1 MLPIWRGWCPLER
14 EISHCKRAVI
24 HYSNRSEPT
33 EPYSTFME
41 RHDEANSM
49 AEDSRDKSER
59 RLRVD
64 QMPLAVKRLVDTMIG
79 IDPNFEIEDWLIQ
92 KANEDLALIEL
103 DIERERK
110 QLEQR
115 IHRLESLAKRLAPE
129 DIREVPKGQTNL
141 FDCFDIPLPL
151 KHLTDR
157 IEDITDEEPH
167 PAGTFINLLPND
179 GCDDPL
185 LAVTAQM
192 MLIVAQ
198 EKVGKGAS
206 WIDLEDLF
214 SPLIENGISQEEC
227 DEALDHLLITS
238 QIHEIDDDCFIPD
251 E

>member
-1 MLPIWRGWCPLER
+1 
-14 EISHCKRAVI
+14 
-24 HYSNRSEPT
+24 
-33 EPYSTFME
+33 
-41 RHDEANSM
+41 M
-49 AEDSRDKSER
+49 AEDRRDKSGR
-59 RLRVD
+59 RLRLD
-64 QMPLAVKRLVDTMIG
+64 QMPVAVKRLVDTMIG

-115 IHRLESLAKRLAPE
+115 IYRLESLAKRLAPE

-151 KHLTDR
+151 KHLTNR

-214 SPLIENGISQEEC
+214 SPLLENGISQEEC
-227 DEALDHLLITS
+227 HEALDHLLITS

>member
-1 MLPIWRGWCPLER
+1 MER

>member
-1 MLPIWRGWCPLER
+1 
-14 EISHCKRAVI
+14 
-24 HYSNRSEPT
+24 
-33 EPYSTFME
+33 
-41 RHDEANSM
+41 M
-49 AEDSRDKSER
+49 AEDSRDKSEK
-59 RLRVD
+59 RLRMD

-206 WIDLEDLF
+206 WIELEDLF
-214 SPLIENGISQEEC
+214 SPLLENGISQEEC

>member
-1 MLPIWRGWCPLER
+1 
-14 EISHCKRAVI
+14 
-24 HYSNRSEPT
+24 
-33 EPYSTFME
+33 
-41 RHDEANSM
+41 M

-59 RLRVD
+59 RLRMD

-214 SPLIENGISQEEC
+214 SPLLENGISQEEC

>member
-1 MLPIWRGWCPLER
+1 
-14 EISHCKRAVI
+14 
-24 HYSNRSEPT
+24 
-33 EPYSTFME
+33 ME
-41 RHDEANSM
+41 RHGEANSM

-206 WIDLEDLF
+206 WIELEDLF
-214 SPLIENGISQEEC
+214 SPLLDNGISQEEC

>member
-1 MLPIWRGWCPLER
+1 MEGEN
-14 EISHCKRAVI
+14 SHCKRAVI
-24 HYSNRSEPT
+24 HYSNRSVPADS
-33 EPYSTFME
+33 YCTFME
-41 RHDEANSM
+41 RHGEANSM

-115 IHRLESLAKRLAPE
+115 IHRLESLAKRLVPE

-206 WIDLEDLF
+206 WIELEDLF
-214 SPLIENGISQEEC
+214 SPLLENGISQEEC

>member
-1 MLPIWRGWCPLER
+1 
-14 EISHCKRAVI
+14 
-24 HYSNRSEPT
+24 
-33 EPYSTFME
+33 ME
-41 RHDEANSM
+41 RQGEDNSM

-206 WIDLEDLF
+206 WIELEDLF
-214 SPLIENGISQEEC
+214 SPLLENGISQEEC

>member
-1 MLPIWRGWCPLER
+1 MER

-33 EPYSTFME
+33 DLYCTFME
-41 RHDEANSM
+41 RHNEANSM

-59 RLRVD
+59 RLRLD
-64 QMPLAVKRLVDTMIG
+64 QMPVAVKRLVDTMIG

-115 IHRLESLAKRLAPE
+115 IYRLESLAKRLAPE

>member
-1 MLPIWRGWCPLER
+1 
-14 EISHCKRAVI
+14 
-24 HYSNRSEPT
+24 
-33 EPYSTFME
+33 ME

-167 PAGTFINLLPND
+167 PAGTIINLLPND

>member
-1 MLPIWRGWCPLER
+1 MER

-64 QMPLAVKRLVDTMIG
+64 QMPLAVKRLVDTMVG

>member
-1 MLPIWRGWCPLER
+1 
-14 EISHCKRAVI
+14 VI
-24 HYSNRSEPT
+24 HYSNRSVPADA
-33 EPYSTFME
+33 YCTFME
-41 RHDEANSM
+41 RHGEANSM

-64 QMPLAVKRLVDTMIG
+64 QMPLAVKRLIDTMIG
-79 IDPNFEIEDWLIQ
+79 INPNFEIEDWLIQ

-206 WIDLEDLF
+206 WVELEDLF
-214 SPLIENGISQEEC
+214 SPLLENGISQEEC

>member
-1 MLPIWRGWCPLER
+1 MES
-14 EISHCKRAVI
+14 EISHSKRAVI
-24 HYSNRSEPT
+24 HYSNRSVPAGA
-33 EPYSTFME
+33 YCTFME
-41 RHDEANSM
+41 RQVEHNSM
-49 AEDSRDKSER
+49 AEDGRDKSER

-157 IEDITDEEPH
+157 IEDITNEEPH

>member
-1 MLPIWRGWCPLER
+1 
-14 EISHCKRAVI
+14 
-24 HYSNRSEPT
+24 
-33 EPYSTFME
+33 
-41 RHDEANSM
+41 M
-49 AEDSRDKSER
+49 AEDSRDKSEG

-64 QMPLAVKRLVDTMIG
+64 QLPLAVKRLIDVMAG
-79 IDPNFEIEDWLIQ
+79 VDPNFEIEDWLIK
-92 KANEDLALIEL
+92 KANEDLALLDL
-103 DIERERK
+103 DIERERI

-115 IHRLESLAKRLAPE
+115 IHRLESLAKRFIPE
-129 DIREVPKGQTNL
+129 DIREIPKGQTNL

-157 IEDITDEEPH
+157 IEEIVDEEPH
-167 PAGTFINLLPND
+167 PAGTFINLLPDD

-198 EKVGKGAS
+198 EKVGGGSS
-206 WIDLEDLF
+206 WIELDELF
-214 SPLIENGISQEEC
+214 SPLTENGISQEEC
-227 DEALDHLLITS
+227 DEALDHLLITG

>member
-1 MLPIWRGWCPLER
+1 
-14 EISHCKRAVI
+14 
-24 HYSNRSEPT
+24 
-33 EPYSTFME
+33 ME
-41 RHDEANSM
+41 RHGEANSM

-64 QMPLAVKRLVDTMIG
+64 QMPLAVKRLVDTMLG

-103 DIERERK
+103 DVERERK

-206 WIDLEDLF
+206 WIELEDLF
-214 SPLIENGISQEEC
+214 YPLLENGISQEEC

>member
-1 MLPIWRGWCPLER
+1 
-14 EISHCKRAVI
+14 
-24 HYSNRSEPT
+24 
-33 EPYSTFME
+33 
-41 RHDEANSM
+41 M
-49 AEDSRDKSER
+49 AEDSRDKSEK
-59 RLRVD
+59 RLRMD

-214 SPLIENGISQEEC
+214 SPLLENGISQEEC

>member
-1 MLPIWRGWCPLER
+1 
-14 EISHCKRAVI
+14 
-24 HYSNRSEPT
+24 
-33 EPYSTFME
+33 ME
-41 RHDEANSM
+41 RHGEANSM

-59 RLRVD
+59 RLRLD

-206 WIDLEDLF
+206 WIELEDLF
-214 SPLIENGISQEEC
+214 SPLLENGISQEEC

>member
-1 MLPIWRGWCPLER
+1 
-14 EISHCKRAVI
+14 
-24 HYSNRSEPT
+24 
-33 EPYSTFME
+33 
-41 RHDEANSM
+41 M

-64 QMPLAVKRLVDTMIG
+64 QMPLAVKRLVDTMLG

-206 WIDLEDLF
+206 WIELEDLF
-214 SPLIENGISQEEC
+214 SPLLENGISQEEC

>member
-1 MLPIWRGWCPLER
+1 
-14 EISHCKRAVI
+14 
-24 HYSNRSEPT
+24 
-33 EPYSTFME
+33 ME
-41 RHDEANSM
+41 RHNEANSM

-59 RLRVD
+59 RLRLD
-64 QMPLAVKRLVDTMIG
+64 QMPVAVKRLVDTMIG

-115 IHRLESLAKRLAPE
+115 IYRLESLAKRLAPE

-151 KHLTDR
+151 KHLTNR

-214 SPLIENGISQEEC
+214 SPLLENGISQEEC